1 MLPFASRA
9 DMFEAMAKVDDDVRN
24 PSIAKFNS
32 LIVELQDEHDKPGV
46 REQLK
51 NLWIRRIR
59 EASEEEDEPFQ
70 PSVKASACGAIL
82 GRAPTPPVSPRGDG
96 TAAVDGCGKS

>member
-1 MLPFASRA
+1 MLSFASRA
-9 DMFEAMAKVDDDVRN
+9 DMYEAMAKVDDDEKH

-32 LIVELQDEHDKPGV
+32 LLVELRDEHDKPGV

-59 EASEEEDEPFQ
+59 EASEDEEAPSQ

-82 GRAPTPPVSPRGDG
+82 GRAPTVTPPV
-96 TAAVDGCGKS
+96 

>member
-9 DMFEAMAKVDDDVRN
+9 DMYEAMAKVDDDARN

-32 LIVELQDEHDKPGV
+32 LIVELRDEHDKPGV

-59 EASEEEDEPFQ
+59 EASEDEEEP
-70 PSVKASACGAIL
+70 
-82 GRAPTPPVSPRGDG
+82 
-96 TAAVDGCGKS
+96 